1 MSDQARDDDRQQM
14 SLAVHFHP
22 TGHHVAAWLHPRS
35 QIDAGSNP
43 GHYLDMAKT
52 AERGKFDLIFL
63 ADSLAIREGD
73 LLAKGR
79 WPQYMAYFEPLTLLS
94 AMSSVTSRVGLV
106 ATGSTSF
113 TEPFNLAR
121 QFASLD
127 HLSGGRAGWNVVT
140 TGNAASSRNFGR
152 DEHFEHDERYERANE
167 FVEVVRGLW
176 DSWDDDAFV
185 MDRASGRYFIPEK
198 MHRLDHK
205 GSFLSVRGPLNM
217 RRPPQGHPVLFQAGT
232 SNVGRETAARIADV
246 VFVQEQSRERC
257 QAISA
262 DIKGRMVKYGRSP
275 NELLLMP
282 GVAVVVGRT
291 EAEAKEQHDFLQSK
305 IHPDV
310 GLALIA
316 AELGDRDFGEIDPDK
331 PFPVDRIPPASARTT
346 IRNIKEVIEAN
357 KDMTVRQLWQR
368 FSGARGSVQL
378 VGTPERIADELE
390 LWFKTKAADGFII
403 QPSVLPGGLD
413 DFVEWVVP
421 ELQRRRLYRCEYQG
435 TMLRDHLGLRRPP
448 NRNSLQPSHAAG
460 HA

>member
-1 MSDQARDDDRQQM
+1 M

-43 GHYLDMAKT
+43 AHYLDMAKT

-73 LLAKGR
+73 LRAKGR
-79 WPQYMAYFEPLTLLS
+79 WPQYTAYFEPLTLLA

-205 GSFLSVRGPLNM
+205 GPFLSVRGPLNM

-232 SNVGRETAARIADV
+232 SDVGRDTAARIADV
-246 VFVQEQSRERC
+246 VFVQEQSREKC

-262 DIKGRMVKYGRSP
+262 DIKQRMGKYGRSP

-282 GVAVVVGRT
+282 GVAVVVGRS
-291 EAEAKEQHDFLQSK
+291 EAEAKEQHEFLQSK

-316 AELGDRDFGEIDPDK
+316 AELGDTDAGELDPDK
-331 PFPVDRIPPASARTT
+331 PFPIERIPLTAKRTT
-346 IRNIKEVIEAN
+346 VQNIKEVIERN

-368 FSGARGSVQL
+368 FSGARGSIQL
-378 VGTPERIADELE
+378 VGTPQQIANELE
-390 LWFKTKAADGFII
+390 LWFSTKAADGFII

-413 DFVEWVVP
+413 DFVELVVP
-421 ELQRRRLYRCEYQG
+421 ELQRRGLYRREYQG
-435 TMLRDHLGLRRPP
+435 TMLRDHLGLRRPAS
-448 NRNSLQPSHAAG
+448 RYSL
-460 HA
+460 